1 MITVVAAVIERDSR
15 ILICQRRRDM
25 QFPLKWEFPGG
36 KVERGES
43 LQTALVRELKEEL
56 GVDAVVGREIYRTS
70 YQYPRR
76 SEPIRLVFF
85 LAKIDEVH
93 AGQSL
98 IDARAENILTMSAID
113 KAFEQVKWVSPAE
126 LVNYDFL
133 EANAQLI
140 AGLAN
145 GSLPSRNEE

>member
-1 MITVVAAVIERDSR
+1 MIAVVAAVIERDSR

-36 KVERGES
+36 KVEPGES
-43 LQTALVRELKEEL
+43 LHNALARELKEEL
-56 GVDAVVGREIYRTS
+56 GVDVVVGREIYRIT

-76 SEPIRLVFF
+76 TEPIHLVFF
-85 LAKIDEVH
+85 LVKTNESQF
-93 AGQSL
+93 GQSL
-98 IDARAENILTMSAID
+98 IDARPENILTTSMID
-113 KAFEQVKWVSPAE
+113 KEFEQVKWVSPAE

-145 GSLPSRNEE
+145 GSLLSGNEE